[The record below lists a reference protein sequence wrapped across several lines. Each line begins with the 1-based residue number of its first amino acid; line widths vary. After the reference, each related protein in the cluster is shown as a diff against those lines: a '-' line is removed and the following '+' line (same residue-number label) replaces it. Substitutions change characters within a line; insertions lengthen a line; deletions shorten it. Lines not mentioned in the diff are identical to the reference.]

1 MNFTQ
6 SIYIAQHLKETA
18 SVGLCP
24 ELFYLRVVCS
34 LCNLVNESKTLKAR
48 KETFFADFYAVS

>member
-24 ELFYLRVVCS
+24 ELFYLRVICS
-34 LCNLVNESKTLKAR
+34 LCNLVNESKTLQTR
-48 KETFFADFYAVS
+48 KETFFADFYAVG